1 LGSIDRES
9 KIISVID
16 SLGTNQKKNNYGVI
30 FYVLLELMNLINNSG
45 FISYEPSNWKLI
57 ISNDCA
63 SQADGHSCCLFVI
76 LNTMSMFL
84 GFQLTETNDPVRVR
98 YWVYDLIQKYN
109 ETDQD
114 LERLRSLP
122 LINPMHLESMDIT
135 DDPTNRYIRYLI
147 NSLKLKTEKE

>member
-1 LGSIDRES
+1 LGLIDRES
-9 KIISVID
+9 KRITVID

-30 FYVLLELMNLINNSG
+30 FYVLLELMNLIYNSG

-57 ISNDCA
+57 IRNDCV

-114 LERLRSLP
+114 LERLRSY
-122 LINPMHLESMDIT
+122 H
-135 DDPTNRYIRYLI
+135 
-147 NSLKLKTEKE
+147 

>member
-1 LGSIDRES
+1 
-9 KIISVID
+9 
-16 SLGTNQKKNNYGVI
+16 
-30 FYVLLELMNLINNSG
+30 
-45 FISYEPSNWKLI
+45 
-57 ISNDCA
+57 
-63 SQADGHSCCLFVI
+63 
-76 LNTMSMFL
+76 MFL